1 MTDIRGIIFD
11 LDGVIAHTA
20 EFHYLSWKQLADEEG
35 LPFTR
40 ADYVPMN
47 GTKREEN
54 LRLFTQGLDIDEA
67 TKQAWMARKN
77 RYLVERIEQLQP
89 QDAALGILRL
99 LDESQAAGIKVAIGS
114 ASRNA
119 KLVLKHLQLTD
130 RFEVIGDG
138 NTVVNSKP
146 QPDIFIWVAGA
157 LRLRPQDLLVIEDS
171 QAGVQAARHGG
182 FYVLG
187 LGEQSGQKAHAH
199 LPNLADVSLL
209 EIFELVCHD
218 DSVQLSHN

>member
-35 LPFTR
+35 VAFTR

-47 GTKREEN
+47 GRKREEN
-54 LRLFTQGLDIDEA
+54 LRLFTEGLDIDEA

-77 RYLVERIEQLQP
+77 GYLVERIAQLQP
-89 QDAALGILRL
+89 QDAASGILRL
-99 LDESQAAGIKVAIGS
+99 LDEAQVAGIKVAVGS
-114 ASRNA
+114 SSRNA
-119 KLVLKHLQLTD
+119 RLVLKHLQLTD

-138 NTVVNSKP
+138 SSVVNSKP

-157 LRLRPQDLLVIEDS
+157 LRLHPREVLVIEDA

-187 LGEQSGQKAHAH
+187 LGEQSGQEAHAH
-199 LPNLADVSLL
+199 LPNLGDVSLL
-209 EIFELVCHD
+209 EIFELVCRSD
-218 DSVQLSHN
+218 